1 MLTNEIETKLSDA
14 IRLLIGSEYEY
25 KHGNKQYAL
34 NGVKEVCARLL
45 VLKTEMEAELAPADD
60 ALQFGCGHCG
70 HECAVTELH
79 AGKCPRCGTVKD
91 GVLVV
96 PKVDKWREREE
107 ALLVRPQ
114 PKGVR
119 LGGMDI

>member
-1 MLTNEIETKLSDA
+1 MLTEIETKLADA
-14 IRLLIGSEYEY
+14 RRLVNGVELEYN
-25 KHGNKQYAL
+25 HGDKGRAL
-34 NGVKEVCARLL
+34 NGLKEAITRLL
-45 VLKTEMEAELAPADD
+45 VLKLDMEAELAPADE

-70 HECAVTELH
+70 HECPVSELN

-107 ALLVRPQ
+107 ALLVRRQ

-119 LGGMDI
+119 LDGMDI

>member
-1 MLTNEIETKLSDA
+1 MNEIETKLSDA
-14 IRLLIGSEYEY
+14 IRLLVGSEYEY

-45 VLKTEMEAELAPADD
+45 VLKTEMEAEAAPADE

-70 HECAVTELH
+70 HECPVSELN
-79 AGKCPRCGTVKD
+79 AGKCPKCGAVKD

-107 ALLVRPQ
+107 APLRKPTGHAVVID
-114 PKGVR
+114 GWTV
-119 LGGMDI
+119 